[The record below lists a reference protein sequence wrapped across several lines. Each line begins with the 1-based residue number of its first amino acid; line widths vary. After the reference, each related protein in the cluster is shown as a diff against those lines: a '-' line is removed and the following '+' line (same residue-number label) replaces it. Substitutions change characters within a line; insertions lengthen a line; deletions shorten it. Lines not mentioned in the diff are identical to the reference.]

1 MKNNDR
7 VLQNVCYRGE
17 DNLKLSNLP
26 DVLGKSM
33 IDTIDQDI
41 SHLMT
46 VLNDDAMVETIVYLN
61 ICHNSFSNGF
71 YQLIYNGNELW
82 YGTLSEINAIIKSM
96 IVLKEQADYYTY

>member
-7 VLQNVCYRGE
+7 VLQNVCYGGV
-17 DNLKLSNLP
+17 DNLKLSELS
-26 DVLGKSM
+26 DVMGNPM

-46 VLNDDAMVETIVYLN
+46 VLNDEAMVETIVYLN
-61 ICHNSFSNGF
+61 ICRNSFSSGL
-71 YQLIYNGNELW
+71 YQLIYNGKELW